1 MGPCTGQ
8 NHPQVPI
15 TMVSIQVVYCWSC
28 QGWVIYAG
36 RATQHD
42 ESETHHEA
50 FTEDYLG
57 PFDGL
62 DRVLELARG
71 YLIDLLT
78 ESGLPWDPGDWNP
91 TP

>member
-1 MGPCTGQ
+1 MGLCHGPDHG
-8 NHPQVPI
+8 QVPI
-15 TMVSIQVVYCWSC
+15 TMVSVQVVYCWSC

-42 ESETHHEA
+42 DTETDHEA
-50 FTEDYLG
+50 FTEDHLG

-71 YLIDLLT
+71 YLVELLT
-78 ESGLPWDPGDWNP
+78 ETGLPWDRSRW
-91 TP
+91 